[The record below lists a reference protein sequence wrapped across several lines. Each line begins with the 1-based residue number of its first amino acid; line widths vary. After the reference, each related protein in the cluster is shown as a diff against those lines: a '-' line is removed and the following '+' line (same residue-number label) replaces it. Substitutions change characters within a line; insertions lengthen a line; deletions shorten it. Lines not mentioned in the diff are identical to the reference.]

1 MKLIGFNFNK
11 ISIEKKSDKKENLK
25 INTNINIVD
34 ISEIKTNFFNS
45 KEILLGVQFNY
56 TIDYSP
62 SIAKI
67 FFEGNI
73 LLSIDPKEAKEILKE
88 WKSKKL
94 QDNFRNI
101 VFNIVF
107 RKCNIKA
114 LQLEDEMNL
123 PLHLPMPII
132 KNQKDK

>member
-1 MKLIGFNFNK
+1 MKLIGFNFSK

-25 INTNINIVD
+25 INTNINIMD
-34 ISEIKTNFFNS
+34 ISEIKTDFFNS
-45 KEILLGVQFNY
+45 KETLLGVQFNY

>member
-34 ISEIKTNFFNS
+34 ISEIKTDFFNS

-62 SIAKI
+62 NIAKI

>member
-34 ISEIKTNFFNS
+34 ISEIKTDFFNS

>member
-34 ISEIKTNFFNS
+34 ISEIKTDFFNS

-94 QDNFRNI
+94 QDNFSNI

>member
-1 MKLIGFNFNK
+1 MKLIGFNFSK

-34 ISEIKTNFFNS
+34 ISEIKTDFFNS

>member
-1 MKLIGFNFNK
+1 MKLIGFNFSK

-45 KEILLGVQFNY
+45 KETLLGVQFNY

-62 SIAKI
+62 NIAKI

>member
-1 MKLIGFNFNK
+1 MKLIGFNFSK

-45 KEILLGVQFNY
+45 KETLLGVQFNY
-56 TIDYSP
+56 TIDYS
-62 SIAKI
+62 SNIAKI

>member
-1 MKLIGFNFNK
+1 MKLIGFNFSK

-34 ISEIKTNFFNS
+34 ISEIKTDFFNS

-114 LQLEDEMNL
+114 LQIEDEMNL

>member
-1 MKLIGFNFNK
+1 MKLIGFNFSK

>member
-45 KEILLGVQFNY
+45 KETLLGVQFNY

>member
-1 MKLIGFNFNK
+1 MKLIGFNFSK

-45 KEILLGVQFNY
+45 KETLLGVQFNY